1 VKVNQLANLK
11 IDLMMVNYLENPSF
25 SMPLAKMSSAP
36 ATNTIRKRLSPKNP
50 PKLKKRKIIVD
61 PGENEEI
68 IPLEPLMAAILL
80 EIPNPQ
86 PKKVEP
92 ERKEWSINR
101 FSIDSI
107 FRIPPDERTIY
118 HHELLNKWNAQQ
130 TYNHRFHMPGFNPD
144 SLDVSVG
151 HSFGYFAV
159 RRSNGAI
166 IYPEQYPIRGADQNI
181 MPTSE
186 LGKLLNRMGRD
197 RKFHQAPSE
206 SSDLIP
212 VDIHSQVI
220 LRCSEAISC
229 RQLCGSTRPIDVATA
244 TRGLGKNQ
252 VSMASFREFTLNT
265 LYKNALSILGRIA
278 SEDPRAQL
286 VFGSLE
292 IYTQNAPSAGVH
304 YPFGRPERTT
314 LKEFVKPD

>member
-1 VKVNQLANLK
+1 
-11 IDLMMVNYLENPSF
+11 
-25 SMPLAKMSSAP
+25 MPRHKMSSAP
-36 ATNTIRKRLSPKNP
+36 TANTIKKRLSPKSA
-50 PKLKKRKIIVD
+50 PKLKKRKVAPD
-61 PGENEEI
+61 SGGEDEEEV
-68 IPLEPLMAAILL
+68 IPIEPLMRSIIL
-80 EIPNPQ
+80 EAQQTAPQ
-86 PKKVEP
+86 SKKVEP
-92 ERKEWSINR
+92 ARKEWSINR

-130 TYNHRFHMPGFNPD
+130 TYNHRFDMPGFSHD
-144 SLDVSVG
+144 SLDISVG
-151 HSFGYFAV
+151 HSYGYFAV

-166 IYPEQYPIRGADQNI
+166 IYPEQYPIRGLDQNI

-186 LGKLLNRMGRD
+186 LGKFLNRLGRD
-197 RKFHQAPSE
+197 RKFYQAPSE

-212 VDIHSQVI
+212 VDVHSQVI
-220 LRCSEAISC
+220 LRCSEAIAC
-229 RQLCGSTRPIDVATA
+229 RQLCGSTRPMDVATA

-252 VSMASFREFTLNT
+252 VSMASFREFTMNT
-265 LYKNALSILGRIA
+265 LYKNALSVLGRIA
-278 SEDPRAQL
+278 TEDPRAQL

-292 IYTQNAPSAGVH
+292 VYTQNAPSAGVH